1 MSFLKHGAL
10 AGEQGSLEEVA
21 FEHPT
26 FEQQCVSIEKTPDFF
41 LHFALVHALVDFNIR
56 AARLFV

>member
-21 FEHPT
+21 FEPYLRAT
-26 FEQQCVSIEKTPDFF
+26 VCFNRKNTGF
-41 LHFALVHALVDFNIR
+41 LFAFALVHALVDFHIR